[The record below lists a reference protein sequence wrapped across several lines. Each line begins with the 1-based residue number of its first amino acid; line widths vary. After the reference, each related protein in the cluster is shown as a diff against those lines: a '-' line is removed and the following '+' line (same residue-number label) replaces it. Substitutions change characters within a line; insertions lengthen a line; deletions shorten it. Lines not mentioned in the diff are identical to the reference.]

1 MVTSIKDNINIKLTL
16 RERNNSIFRTMNS
29 DFINKYD
36 NQVISSLNRNTSL
49 KISNRNDE
57 CSICLQKIKLNQI
70 IRGTNCNHDYHA
82 KCLDRWLE
90 ERSFCPLCKKNLLVS
105 SS

>member
-1 MVTSIKDNINIKLTL
+1 MSNVIKEQLKFTLNL
-16 RERNNSIFRTMNS
+16 RERNNYISRELNS
-29 DFINKYD
+29 DIINQYD
-36 NQVISSLNRNTSL
+36 NNIMYNLNRNTSL

-57 CSICLQKIKLNQI
+57 CSICLQKITLNQI
-70 IRGTNCNHDYHA
+70 IRETKCNHNYHV

-90 ERSFCPLCKKNLLVS
+90 ERTFCPLCKKELLVS